1 MKKRMLVFFALALFL
16 SACGKGKTPLGQYSW
31 EQVSDYA
38 IVAENDD
45 GSVIVTLTA
54 PDYAQLIQT
63 MLSADCNAKISEQS
77 LAEAI
82 EMYPDCVKV
91 YTISAD
97 TSEEGAIQAAF
108 SDQIAK
114 ELAVALI
121 GRAESAEE
129 WGDGQ

>member
-1 MKKRMLVFFALALFL
+1 
-16 SACGKGKTPLGQYSW
+16 
-31 EQVSDYA
+31 
-38 IVAENDD
+38 
-45 GSVIVTLTA
+45 
-54 PDYAQLIQT
+54 
-63 MLSADCNAKISEQS
+63 MLSADCNAKISEKS

-91 YTISAD
+91 YTISVD